1 MFKKINNLWGFLLLS
16 FTFTI
21 YFCSAVGLINSGDTP
36 QYFTTEAL
44 IKNQTIDISPFLDD
58 PHFFIW
64 PDYWQKDDQ
73 IFAIRGYFLSMLSIP
88 IHFLSVLVQNFFSL
102 ENFPTEILSSDFAYK
117 LSITSLFSLFSVMGL
132 AFIWKLLLLIDDT
145 NDENEENHLN
155 FHNKIIATV
164 VVFGLAFGTYVW
176 KYSSYYARH
185 GASVFLVGLFSYTSW
200 QILKKTKL
208 EHKITW
214 LLVFA
219 LGISLSFGLDIILF
233 LSSGMT
239 FLILSYL
246 TVIQNQKNQSIRKTF
261 NCINKNFYHK
271 VLLSLGLLIFFLNL
285 GLNLY
290 WYQSPLFVQN
300 TRVSVLLTK
309 LNQDK
314 LATKDW
320 LSTPFFPTIFYV
332 LFSGKKLPVSIF
344 SNYQNL
350 PEAYATYA
358 STEWAQRYIFYGL
371 FFISPF
377 LIWSV
382 FSLLV
387 AKKQTKQQ
395 ILISFVQFL
404 LTIIL
409 NTKTLCFWG
418 GNQYDVRYFY
428 PYLLFLAFPLAVFLK
443 KVISLKNRTYKYFLL
458 LLFVITFLYSLIMGF
473 LGVINMFKPALMG
486 ERRIFLDI
494 YQISNL
500 FRNYSKL
507 DLLNASLL
515 NRENWI
521 LPIILSLST
530 LCFWQTAKLLIKNIK
545 NQYNQK

>member
-1 MFKKINNLWGFLLLS
+1 MIFKKTYNLWGFLLLS
-16 FTFTI
+16 FIFTI
-21 YFCSAVGLINSGDTP
+21 YFCSAVGLINSGDSP

-44 IKNQTIDISPFLDD
+44 IKNQTINISSFSDD
-58 PHFFIW
+58 PHFYIW

-73 IFAIRGYFLSMLSIP
+73 TFAIRGYFLSMLSIP
-88 IHFLSVLVQNFFSL
+88 IHLLSALIKNFFSL
-102 ENFPTEILSSDFAYK
+102 ENFPLEILSNNFAYK
-117 LSITSLFSLFSVMGL
+117 LSITALFTLFSVMGL

-155 FHNKIIATV
+155 FYNKIIASV

-185 GASVFLVGLFSYTSW
+185 GASVFLVGLFSYSSW
-200 QILKKTKL
+200 QILKKIKFEQKL
-208 EHKITW
+208 KW
-214 LLVFA
+214 LIVFA
-219 LGISLSFGLDIILF
+219 FGISLSFGLDIILF
-233 LSSGMT
+233 LSSGVT

-246 TVIQNQKNQSIRKTF
+246 VFFQNKKSYSLSKIL
-261 NCINKNFYHK
+261 NCINKNILYK
-271 VLLSLGLLIFFLNL
+271 ILLGLTLLTFFLNL
-285 GLNLY
+285 GLNLH

-300 TRVSVLLTK
+300 TRVNVLVTK
-309 LNQDK
+309 LKQEK
-314 LATKDW
+314 LATLDW

-332 LFSGKKLPVSIF
+332 LFSGKELPASVF

-358 STEWAQRYIFYGL
+358 SIEWAQRYIFYGL

-377 LIWSV
+377 LIWSII
-382 FSLLV
+382 SLLV
-387 AKKQTKQQ
+387 AKKQTKQ
-395 ILISFVQFL
+395 LVFISFIQFSI
-404 LTIIL
+404 TTIL

-443 KVISLKNRTYKYFLL
+443 KVIILKNKAYKLS
-458 LLFVITFLYSLIMGF
+458 LLFLFSITFTFSLIMGF
-473 LGVINMFKPALMG
+473 LGVINMFKPALTG

-500 FRNYSKL
+500 FQNYSRL

-521 LPIILSLST
+521 MPIILSLLV
-530 LCFWQTAKLLIKNIK
+530 LCLWQVGKLLIKK
-545 NQYNQK
+545 TKKLM